1 MASLGSPGSW
11 APHWPTPGYLGRS
24 LPTGCPPP
32 RGRRWSFTTEAS
44 PGSTCLTWGRTCSV
58 ATPASGLAPRAS
70 RPSRSRSGSKTRTGS
85 RGGGLEASASTPAPP
100 GASSDLGP
108 QWIVG
113 QGSPVCWGALRNLG
127 GPAHICAG
135 ERGVRRGPGSPT
147 HRKGI
152 FIFFVGEKRSLRAP
166 DNLLPGPGAS
176 PPHRGLD

>member
-152 FIFFVGEKRSLRAP
+152 FIFFVGEKRSLCAP